1 MPLKIKAK
9 KVLAKTIRPASS
21 NRLNSL
27 GANSE
32 DRFLTPGSIAVIGV
46 LLFFTFVTA
55 QIIFIN

>member
-1 MPLKIKAK
+1 MPPKIIPK
-9 KVLAKTIRPASS
+9 KVSAKTIRPPNS

-32 DRFLTPGSIAVIGV
+32 DRFLTPGSIAIAGV
-46 LLFFTFVTA
+46 LIFFVFVTA

>member
-1 MPLKIKAK
+1 MPPKIKAN
-9 KVLAKTIRPASS
+9 KVSAKTIRPASS

-27 GANSE
+27 GGNSE
-32 DRFLTPGSIAVIGV
+32 DRFITPGFIAVIGV

>member
-1 MPLKIKAK
+1 MSPKIKAK
-9 KVLAKTIRPASS
+9 KELAKTIRPASS

-32 DRFLTPGSIAVIGV
+32 DTFITPGSIALIGV
-46 LLFFTFVTA
+46 LLFFAFVIA

>member
-9 KVLAKTIRPASS
+9 KVSAKTIRPASS

-32 DRFLTPGSIAVIGV
+32 DRFITPGSIAVVGV
-46 LLFFTFVTA
+46 LLFLPS
-55 QIIFIN
+55 

>member
-1 MPLKIKAK
+1 MPPKIKAK
-9 KVLAKTIRPASS
+9 KVSAKTIRPASS

-32 DRFLTPGSIAVIGV
+32 DRFITPGSIAVVGV
-46 LLFFTFVTA
+46 LLFFAFVTA